1 MYVVTPVQMRKID
14 QRAIDE
20 FGIPGIVLMENA
32 ALRVV
37 EKLYS
42 LYSLKKRD
50 RVVVLAGGGI
60 TAGMVS
66 PLPGIY
72 ILMEYRQKLF
82 CWHSRIG

>member
-50 RVVVLAGGGI
+50 RVVVLAGGGNN
-60 TAGMVS
+60 G
-66 PLPGIY
+66 GD
-72 ILMEYRQKLF
+72 
-82 CWHSRIG
+82 G